1 MNSSVISGTPRNTSI
16 NVTHSSFTTGRALRR
31 PRASATPS
39 GRQSTIPA
47 TASSRFSI
55 SPPQYMTDTGCRP
68 DIPGT
73 PRSNTSVSR
82 KAAMP
87 RMTIHR
93 ADPKGVC
100 RATAHPAASDGRLAS
115 SNRRTSQPMLSSL

>member
-1 MNSSVISGTPRNTSI
+1 MKAM
-16 NVTHSSFTTGRALRR
+16 HSSFTTGRLLRR
-31 PRASATPS
+31 PRASAMPR
-39 GRQSTIPA
+39 GRHSTIPA
-47 TASSRFSI
+47 TASSRFII

-68 DIPGT
+68 DIPGS

-93 ADPKGVC
+93 ADPRGVY
-100 RATAHPAASDGRLAS
+100 RAAVHPAASDGRLAS
-115 SNRRTSQPMLSSL
+115 SNRRTSQPMLSRL